1 MSNETPKPSAVF
13 KGGDLLIKALLNE
26 NVKYMFGLP
35 GGQFLPMYDALVR
48 WGCEA
53 GIKTVNVRHEQAGAH
68 MADAYAR
75 VSGNVGV
82 TFGTVGP
89 GATHMIPGVATAWA
103 DNIPVLAISPQVSW
117 KMADKSTL
125 QGDLDQIAM
134 YKPITKFTK
143 QIQRAAEIVPG
154 VQRAFRAVLADCPG
168 PVFIEVSEDAMFED
182 VPGGGDL
189 VLTAPAHY
197 RMSNGGRSA
206 GDPVLVKQAVEVLKK
221 AQKPVIIVGGGFVN
235 GGAFDTLK
243 SFAAAYKI
251 PVATTRMGMGSLS
264 TDDPQYIGATLGNAS
279 VMKTTRECDAILALG
294 SKFSYSMGFGEAPI
308 WNPAAKLIHVD
319 INPMMIGRNR
329 PVEVGIVGDA
339 GIVLQQIATELKAQ
353 GGIKG
358 IVPDWLSSIR
368 SQLDVAKTAVKA
380 KATSD
385 KVPIWPQR
393 LVHDVLE
400 QLAPEDVLIL
410 DGGDIAV
417 FAMEQIDHFGPR
429 MPRRTLGSGCMGHLG
444 TGIPY
449 CIGAR
454 LALQNPD
461 SKVVGIV
468 GDGSFWFNIQDL
480 ETAVRLNTAF
490 VIVLANDSAWGMIKS
505 GQQMLCKKRFI
516 DVDLPE
522 GTDYVGIVKAFGC
535 YAEKVTEPG
544 EIKPAFQRALA
555 SKKPAVIDVRMGRAI
570 PDGTKILGAIGCL

>member
-1 MSNETPKPSAVF
+1 MSSEEAKKGPF
-13 KGGDLLIKALLNE
+13 KGGDLLIKVLLNE

-53 GIKTVNVRHEQAGAH
+53 GIKTINVRHEQAGAH

-75 VSGNVGV
+75 VSGQVGV
-82 TFGTVGP
+82 CFGTVGP

-103 DNIPVLAISPQVSW
+103 DNIPMLVISPQVSW
-117 KMADKSTL
+117 KMTDKSTL

-154 VQRAFRAVLADCPG
+154 VQRAFRALQADCPG
-168 PVFIEVSEDAMFED
+168 PVFLEISEDAMFED
-182 VPGGGDL
+182 VAAGVDL
-189 VLTAPAHY
+189 ILPSPVNY
-197 RMSNGGRSA
+197 RLSNRGHSA
-206 GDPVLVKQAVEVLKK
+206 GDPSLIKLAAEVLKK
-221 AQKPVIIVGGGFVN
+221 AQKPLIIAGGGFVN
-235 GGAFDTLK
+235 SNAFDTLK
-243 SFAAAYKI
+243 SFAATYKI
-251 PVATTRMGMGSLS
+251 PVATTRMGMGALS
-264 TDDPQYIGATLGNAS
+264 TGDPEYIGATLGNPG
-279 VMKTTRECDAILALG
+279 VMKATRECDVILALG
-294 SKFSYSMGFGEAPI
+294 CKFSYAMGFGEPPV
-308 WNPAAKLIHVD
+308 WNPNAKLIHVD
-319 INPMMIGRNR
+319 INPMIIGRNR
-329 PVEVGIVGDA
+329 PIAVGIVGDA
-339 GIVLQQIATELKAQ
+339 GLVLQQIANELSLQ
-353 GGIKG
+353 GGMSG
-358 IVPDWLSSIR
+358 ITPDWLSSLR
-368 SQLDVAKTAVKA
+368 TQLDLAKTAVKV

-393 LVHDVLE
+393 LVHDILE
-400 QLAPEDVLIL
+400 ELAPDDVLVL

-429 MPRRTLGSGCMGHLG
+429 RPRRTLGSSCMGHLG

-454 LALQNPD
+454 LALQNLD

-480 ETAVRLNTAF
+480 ETAVRLKTPF
-490 VIVLANDSAWGMIKS
+490 VIAIANDSAWGMIKS
-505 GQQMLCKKRFI
+505 GQQMFFKKRFI

-522 GTDYVGIVKAFGC
+522 EIDYVGIVKAFGC
-535 YAEKVTEPG
+535 YGEKVTDPA
-544 EIKPAFQRALA
+544 EIKPAFHRALA
-555 SKKPAVIDVRMGRAI
+555 SEKPAVIDVRINRAI
-570 PDGTKILGAIGCL
+570 PDGTKILGAMGCL